1 MHVPRTIYTLHKG
14 NNKNSLELNTNTKM
28 VKKNSKISLFV
39 LAQLTNVTDR
49 HRVTAIIAAL
59 CIASHGKNGVIT
71 HNSNRHAVQ
80 YKSSTGDSLISREVS
95 YTGWMLSTGFG
106 PEFAS
111 AFAFARS
118 DVCTRWLLNTCLPTA
133 NPSPASLAVATC
145 NRLTVVISTS
155 QV

>member
-106 PEFAS
+106 SELAS
-111 AFAFARS
+111 RCS
-118 DVCTRWLLNTCLPTA
+118 VEDCGYTRTRGFTRPDPYPRVRVGSGTC
-133 NPSPASLAVATC
+133 
-145 NRLTVVISTS
+145 STGTS
-155 QV
+155 WVG